1 MGDLGV
7 SEAFM
12 VRLASIARVVGLLV
26 LAGAPTQ
33 THAQTLLLHPERFAR
48 VGVVDARFQSYNVEM
63 AQVIGGMFWK
73 PYPPARADGSLPT
86 ASGPMFEARPA
97 MDLANPRLRKL
108 AAALGPAYV
117 RVSGSWANT
126 VYFSDTDT
134 PPAKPPPGFRGVLTR
149 AAWAGVIDF
158 ARAVDGDILTSFA
171 IGPGVRNAAGVW
183 TPAQASALLDYTKS
197 IGGKIA
203 AVEFFNEPTMSAV
216 GGAPRGYTAKTY
228 GADTAAF
235 VAMVKAEAPQTLIV
249 GPSSTGEGMPSPAML
264 QTLTS
269 DDLLAAAPRQSLD
282 VFSYHF
288 YGALSQRCAFQGA
301 QYGTSPDEALSP
313 AWLSRTDQ
321 VFDFYKALQVKY
333 APGKPIW
340 VTETA
345 QAACGGDRWASTFLD
360 SFRYLDQMGRL
371 AQRGVSVI
379 FHNTLAASDYGLIDQ
394 QTLEPR
400 PDYWAALLWRR
411 LMGRVVLDAGP
422 AAGGLHLYAQC
433 LRGSS
438 GGVALL
444 AINTSRTQLAALRLP
459 TRAEAYRLSSPDLQS
474 TTVRING
481 QALRVSGN
489 ADLPAIRPRRISARG
504 VDLPPVTIS
513 FIALPAA
520 HNPICKMGA

>member
-1 MGDLGV
+1 
-7 SEAFM
+7 M
-12 VRLASIARVVGLLV
+12 VRLPAIARFLALLV
-26 LAGAPTQ
+26 LALAPALAR
-33 THAQTLLLHPERFAR
+33 AQTVSLHPERLPR
-48 VGVVDARFQSYNVEM
+48 LGVVDERFQSYNVEM
-63 AQVIGGMFWK
+63 AEVIGGMFWK
-73 PYPPARADGSLPT
+73 PYLPAHADGSLPT

-249 GPSSTGEGMPSPAML
+249 GPSSTGEGMSSPAML

-400 PDYWAALLWRR
+400 PDYWAALLWKR

-422 AAGGLHLYAQC
+422 PVGALHVYAHC
-433 LRGSS
+433 LRGVS
-438 GGVALL
+438 GGVTVLAL
-444 AINTSRTQLAALRLP
+444 NTSRTESAALAVHP
-459 TRAEAYRLSSPDLQS
+459 EAEVYVLSAPDLDS
-474 TTVRING
+474 TEVQLNG
-481 QALRVSGN
+481 ADLEVLPNG
-489 ADLPAIRPRRISARG
+489 DLPALSPEKASSTRIKI
-504 VDLPPVTIS
+504 PPKTIS
-513 FIALPAA
+513 FIAMTKANNLSCKASPDLRP
-520 HNPICKMGA
+520 PI